1 MVSKR
6 VPTAKASRTAA
17 KRAAKAIKQP
27 SGKDPPASD
36 EERWRLTA
44 IAAYYRAE
52 ARGFAPGGELEDWL
66 AAERDIELDPRAV
79 ASAPASAAASAEES
93 EKGVK
98 PAGKSARKRTK
109 LTRGAALDARKQED
123 RS

>member
-1 MVSKR
+1 MGSKK
-6 VPTAKASRTAA
+6 VPSAKASPTAA
-17 KRAAKAIKQP
+17 KRAAKATRQP
-27 SGKDPPASD
+27 AGRDSNASD
-36 EERWRLTA
+36 EERRRLTA

-52 ARGFAPGGELEDWL
+52 ARGFAPGAELEDWL
-66 AAERDIELDPRAV
+66 AAERDIELDPRAG
-79 ASAPASAAASAEES
+79 ASAPAPAATSAEEP

-109 LTRGAALDARKQED
+109 PTRGAALDARKQGD

>member
-6 VPTAKASRTAA
+6 VPTAKASPTAA
-17 KRAAKAIKQP
+17 KRDAKAIKQP
-27 SGKDPPASD
+27 AGKDSNASD

-52 ARGFAPGGELEDWL
+52 ARGFAPGEELDDWL

-79 ASAPASAAASAEES
+79 ASASSSAAASAEPS
-93 EKGVK
+93 ETGVK
-98 PAGKSARKRTK
+98 PAGKSARKRIK
-109 LTRGAALDARKQED
+109 PTRGAALDARKQGD

>member
-6 VPTAKASRTAA
+6 VPTAKASPTAA
-17 KRAAKAIKQP
+17 KRDAKAIKQLA
-27 SGKDPPASD
+27 GKDSNASE

-66 AAERDIELDPRAV
+66 AAERDIELDPRAG
-79 ASAPASAAASAEES
+79 ASAPAPAATSAEVP

-109 LTRGAALDARKQED
+109 PTRGAAPDARKQGD